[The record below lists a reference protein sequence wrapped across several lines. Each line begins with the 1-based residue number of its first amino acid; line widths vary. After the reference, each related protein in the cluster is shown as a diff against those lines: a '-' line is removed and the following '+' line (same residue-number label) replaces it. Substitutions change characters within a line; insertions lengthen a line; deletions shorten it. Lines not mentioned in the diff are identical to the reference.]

1 MKFDSFMS
9 NLLAQTIVSAS
20 DDAEKWMNVMF
31 VVVLAL
37 FWLVGGIAKARAN
50 KRGAQIEQS
59 PHKPVRK
66 PPLHS
71 AEAREQMLS
80 RLQRPAG
87 SVQSRQQQ
95 PSPAARKPR
104 MKLADLQAAVR
115 RLAVE
120 AEQADQVKTGNFDP
134 ELEEILTEPKI
145 KIEKAELTEP
155 MNKIATGLQG
165 TKHSEAAQTSESEY
179 LSELLLDY
187 SDPEDLRRAIL
198 HYETLGKPL
207 SLRDSFEDG
216 IGL

>member
-1 MKFDSFMS
+1 MS
-9 NLLAQTIVSAS
+9 NFLAQTIVAAS

-50 KRGAQIEQS
+50 KRRAQIEQS
-59 PHKPVRK
+59 PQKPARK

-87 SVQSRQQQ
+87 SAQSREQQ
-95 PSPAARKPR
+95 PLPTARKPR

-120 AEQADQVKTGNFDP
+120 AEQADQVKTGKFDP

-145 KIEKAELTEP
+145 KIEKVELAEP
-155 MNKIATGLQG
+155 MDKIVMGLQD
-165 TKHSEAAQTSESEY
+165 TKPSESAQIPESEY
-179 LSELLLDY
+179 LSELLIDY
-187 SDPEDLRRAIL
+187 SDPEDIKRAIL
-198 HYETLGKPL
+198 HYEILGRPL
-207 SLRDSFEDG
+207 SLRDSFEEG